1 MQSDSDV
8 LFRPLADA
16 TRRAIFE
23 LLLDGPKAVKV
34 ISAEMPI
41 TQSAVSQHLKVLKST
56 GLVLE
61 RRQGRRHFY
70 APNPAMLERLSLQFG
85 NLRDKVLD
93 TGNEPP
99 GLRQFDEIDSTMED
113 WAQAWPEHD
122 GLSVGI
128 IVRLR
133 LAGQYLE
140 ALSQRAAARY
150 NLNSAQVLLLATLDR
165 PETPRESNLTELS
178 RICHISLP
186 ATSRHIEHTEQLGLI
201 VRRHDP
207 DDARSQ
213 LISLTDAGRELIHHY
228 LRSQRE
234 YEHSPVY
241 RMGMEERLQL
251 AKLLR
256 PLLRDLRRELADGSP
271 PEKLTARPT
280 KA

>member
-1 MQSDSDV
+1 MQPDSDV

-41 TQSAVSQHLKVLKST
+41 TQSAVSQHLKVLKNA

-70 APNPAMLERLSLQFG
+70 APDPAVLERLSLQFG

-93 TGNEPP
+93 TSSQLP

-133 LAGQYLE
+133 LVGQYLE

-186 ATSRHIEHTEQLGLI
+186 ATSRHIERTEQLGLI
-201 VRRHDP
+201 VRRQDP

-241 RMGMEERLQL
+241 HMGVEKRLQL

-256 PLLRDLRRELADGSP
+256 PLLRDLRRELADG
-271 PEKLTARPT
+271 AQ
-280 KA
+280 

>member
-1 MQSDSDV
+1 MQSNDV

-34 ISAEMPI
+34 ITAELPI
-41 TQSAVSQHLKVLKST
+41 TQSAVSQHLKVLKSA

-61 RRQGRRHFY
+61 RRQGRTHFY
-70 APNPAMLERLSLQFG
+70 APNPAVLERLSLQFG

-93 TGNEPP
+93 TGNELP

-113 WAQAWPEHD
+113 WAQTWNEHD

-133 LAGQYLE
+133 LVGQYLE
-140 ALSQRAAARY
+140 TLSQRAAARY
-150 NLNSAQVLLLATLDR
+150 NLNSAQILLLATLDR
-165 PETPRESNLTELS
+165 PETPAETNLTELS
-178 RICHISLP
+178 RICLISLL
-186 ATSRHIEHTEQLGLI
+186 ATSRHIEHAEQMGLI
-201 VRRHDP
+201 ARRQAP
-207 DDARSQ
+207 NDARAQ

-234 YEHSPVY
+234 HEHSPVY
-241 RMGMEERLQL
+241 RMSVEERLQL

-256 PLLRDLRRELADGSP
+256 PLLHNLRQELAEDAS
-271 PEKLTARPT
+271 
-280 KA
+280 

>member
-1 MQSDSDV
+1 MQPSTSDNDV

-34 ISAEMPI
+34 ITAELPI
-41 TQSAVSQHLKVLKST
+41 TQSAVSQHLKVLKSA

-61 RRQGRRHFY
+61 RRQGRTHFY
-70 APNPAMLERLSLQFG
+70 APNPAVLERLSLQFG

-93 TGNEPP
+93 ASTESPLFLP
-99 GLRQFDEIDSTMED
+99 SLRQFDEIDSTMEN
-113 WAQAWPEHD
+113 WEQTWPEHD

-133 LAGQYLE
+133 LVGQYLE

-150 NLNSAQVLLLATLDR
+150 NLNSAEILLLATLDR
-165 PETPRESNLTELS
+165 PETPPESNLTELS
-178 RICHISLP
+178 QICHISLP
-186 ATSRHIEHTEQLGLI
+186 ATSRHIERTEQLGLI
-201 VRRHDP
+201 VRRRDP
-207 DDARSQ
+207 DDARAQ

-228 LRSQRE
+228 LCSQRE
-234 YEHSPVY
+234 HEHSPVY
-241 RMGMEERLQL
+241 RMSVEERLQL

-256 PLLRDLRRELADGSP
+256 PLLHNLRQELSEGVP
-271 PEKLTARPT
+271 
-280 KA
+280 